1 MFNTFTI
8 TDTNNRLLETLKV
21 FISNNCVIKNW
32 DKDNN
37 TQKDNSLESSKECEI
52 SLDVIQFQKPNR
64 RRTKPTKKD
73 KINDDKIFY
82 SLPMDIELIFTYNNN
97 TFKTLLQG
105 KNEIVEFHNGILKP
119 YQTLIIKTNC
129 TKTDFDNFIKDAI
142 KFYDVHYSRVKDIEL
157 CTQLM
162 VFSDGYWE
170 NLGFK
175 TQRKMSTIYLPENII
190 TDLTKDIQN
199 FYSNETK
206 MLYENLGIP
215 YKRNYLFEGLPGTG
229 KTSLIQAIASMCEK
243 DIGMLSF
250 NDKFT
255 DISLMRAIKNIQD
268 DSILVMEDIDALF
281 QERKKNDD
289 RHVMITFSGLL
300 NALDGLNTKDG
311 LTVIMTTNHKINLD
325 NALIRPGRV
334 DKVINFTYAVDEQIK
349 NMFNNFTKPINPELT
364 NQFIIE
370 YNKLN
375 IQITTAI
382 LQQYLIQYLNNPE
395 DAVNNI
401 EDIKKIMEQS
411 PNNDNTTNL
420 YI

>member
-8 TDTNNRLLETLKV
+8 TDTNNRLLEALKV
-21 FISNNCVIKNW
+21 FISNNFIIKHW

-37 TQKDNSLESSKECEI
+37 TQKDNSLKTSKEREI
-52 SLDVIQFQKPNR
+52 FLDVIQFQKPNR
-64 RRTKPTKKD
+64 RRIKATQKD
-73 KINDDKIFY
+73 KTNDDKIFY
-82 SLPMDIELIFTYNNN
+82 SLPMDTEVIFTYNNN

-105 KNEIVEFHNGILKP
+105 KNEIVEFPSGILKP

-175 TQRKMSTIYLPENII
+175 NQRKMSTIYLSKDII
-190 TDLTKDIQN
+190 TDLKEDIN
-199 FYSNETK
+199 KFNSDETK
-206 MLYENLGIP
+206 TLYENLGIP

-229 KTSLIQAIASMCEK
+229 KTSLIQGIATMCSK
-243 DIGMLSF
+243 DISMLSF

-255 DISLMRAIKNIQD
+255 DISLMRAIKNMPD

-289 RHVMITFSGLL
+289 RHIRITFSGLL

-311 LTVIMTTNHKINLD
+311 LIVIMTTNHKINLD
-325 NALIRPGRV
+325 DALIRPGRV
-334 DKVINFTYAVDEQIK
+334 DKVVTFTYATNEQIED
-349 NMFNNFTKPINPELT
+349 MFTNFTKPKNDEIVKKFINK
-364 NQFIIE
+364 F
-370 YNKLN
+370 KSLN
-375 IQITTAI
+375 LNITTAI
-382 LQQYLIQYLNNPE
+382 LQQYLIQYLNDPE
-395 DAVNNI
+395 NAINNI
-401 EDIKKIMEQS
+401 ENIKQIIEQVPTS
-411 PNNDNTTNL
+411 NSSSNL